1 MHQTSEHGANL
12 VKQAAGCLYLRRLGW
27 TKYTI
32 RVSYLSKIVLFLTL
46 LRWKTPIHEL
56 VPVYSRQRSMKIY
69 EEDDDGNEWRRH
81 LKKTKV
87 NNEEFQ
93 LRKHSHWILI
103 ISPQKQRFQLKRV
116 CQTDVYANN
125 LKRAY
130 LSRVARAPLRIII
143 IIIVIIIKVFAFLY
157 FNH

>member
-12 VKQAAGCLYLRRLGW
+12 VKQAAGCLYLRRLGG

-103 ISPQKQRFQLKRV
+103 ISPQKKDFIWRESVR
-116 CQTDVYANN
+116 QTCMQ
-125 LKRAY
+125 
-130 LSRVARAPLRIII
+130 IIWREHI
-143 IIIVIIIKVFAFLY
+143 FRESPGLLCASSSSSSSSS
-157 FNH
+157 